1 MLEML
6 MFILVVYVAAI
17 VYVLSFDV
25 QPYNYMVGV
34 PEYVASDEE
43 L

>member
-1 MLEML
+1 MLELL
-6 MFILVVYVAAI
+6 MFVLVVYVAAI
-17 VYVLSFDV
+17 VYILSFDV
-25 QPYNYMVGV
+25 QPYNYMEGA